1 MQSVSV
7 TRVASASVP
16 PGGVELS
23 ERKLAELI
31 DAIEAAS
38 SAGED
43 ERRVAARLPA
53 QGTVL
58 LASVDPLVED
68 PPRPVRMYDIS
79 RFGVAV
85 VDDAPMQTGTQFNL
99 LVPREGRRPLEMLCT
114 VRHSRATREGHVIG
128 AQYGAS
134 WLSTVATLLNPSATG
149 RVAG

>member
-1 MQSVSV
+1 MQPVSV
-7 TRVASASVP
+7 TRVPSNDSAP

-23 ERKLAELI
+23 EQKLNELI

-38 SAGED
+38 TTED
-43 ERRVAARLPA
+43 ERRLAARLPA

-58 LASVDPLVED
+58 LAAVDPNVTAA
-68 PPRPVRMYDIS
+68 PRPVRVYDIS

-85 VDDAPMQTGTQFNL
+85 VDEHPMPSGAQFNL

-114 VRHSRATREGHVIG
+114 VRHSRATRDGHVIG

-134 WLSTVATLLNPSATG
+134 WLSTVAAYLNPAATG